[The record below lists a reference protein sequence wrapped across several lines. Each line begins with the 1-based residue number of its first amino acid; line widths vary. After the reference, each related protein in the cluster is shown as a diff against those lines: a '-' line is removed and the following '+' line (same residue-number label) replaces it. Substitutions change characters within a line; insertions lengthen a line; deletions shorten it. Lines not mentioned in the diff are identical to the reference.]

1 MSSNKRV
8 SAETKKTFL
17 KSVKL
22 LAFLEASGQKQI
34 LNQGQN
40 KRRAADEINFKF
52 FKILIE
58 RCPEFTQFIRFVHKT
73 DTENALDVIEFQFI
87 TILNQMIVESEE
99 RKAKLEQEELEQ
111 LNAGKEDLKTDQ
123 PEGSYPEEGQ
133 RTEDQEYQ
141 PPVLKTVQSK
151 QQSTGGKQK
160 VFGYSKKAKQ
170 AGTEAIMFDGDDED
184 DDLEDNSRP
193 VRGAGNQNAS
203 KFDEKTRKYL
213 ESIKKYQDDDEY
225 DDTHDAGDYRN
236 KGRTRGSGR
245 GRGGNLNQND
255 RQAADSNSYSRK
267 KNTDRFDEDGDESI
281 DSLEEDEDRINRL
294 PLEQENEDSM
304 EDIDPMSKWEK
315 TRSRNY
321 QDQDDQ
327 DNGPVRRLA
336 GGRGAARGGNQQG
349 KRDMKKEK
357 HKQGGF
363 DNHQKRDTNPRYPI
377 DNKGY
382 DNKVIDNRNRDL
394 RDGDRNYQD
403 RDNKGRDIGDR
414 RDDYEQRD
422 NQTATRSKLKLS
434 KESEEF
440 KPKNQKNDAGY
451 DFVRKE
457 DQDDYSKRRD
467 DDYSKRRD
475 DDDRQGGQYERRDAR
490 GMDRPLVK
498 DGKYKDTR

>member
-99 RKAKLEQEELEQ
+99 RKAKLEREELEQ

-133 RTEDQEYQ
+133 RTEDQEYE

-236 KGRTRGSGR
+236 KGRARGS

-255 RQAADSNSYSRK
+255 RQAADSKSYSRK

-382 DNKVIDNRNRDL
+382 DNKAIDNRNRDP

-467 DDYSKRRD
+467 DDYSRRRD